1 MPIKAKVINSIP
13 PFNSQAEQWIQFHKD
28 LKSNFG
34 KKVANSTWTKAW
46 GIRGNEKAN
55 TGDLRDYLGD
65 NNIKISTSAWDDV
78 VDFGSDVTDLFGD
91 AFQVAKWSG
100 IGLAVILV
108 GGIGMLVFNIAR
120 RPAES
125 IGLAARAFVTKGK

>member
-1 MPIKAKVINSIP
+1 M
-13 PFNSQAEQWIQFHKD
+13 
-28 LKSNFG
+28 
-34 KKVANSTWTKAW
+34 
-46 GIRGNEKAN
+46 
-55 TGDLRDYLGD
+55 
-65 NNIKISTSAWDDV
+65 
-78 VDFGSDVTDLFGD
+78 DFGSDVTDLFGD